1 MNIVC
6 AEKQE
11 LAEIYQLEHALFG
24 DHAYPQFFI
33 RQAFDCWGK
42 GLLVAKQDSKIAGY
56 ALTTSTNTQNE
67 FWVLSL
73 AVDPNYRGMG
83 IGRKLMQHAVEQLPR
98 DARLLLTVDPNNTS
112 ACALYASMGFSTI
125 KQEENYFGDDEPR
138 LVMQLII

>member
-11 LAEIYQLEHALFG
+11 LADIYQLEHALFG
-24 DHAYPQFFI
+24 DHAYPQFFF

-42 GLLVAKQDSKIAGY
+42 GLLVAKQESKIAGY
-56 ALTTSTNTQNE
+56 ALMTTTDKQHE
-67 FWVLSL
+67 FWILSL

-83 IGRKLMQHAVEQLPR
+83 IGRKLMQHAIAQLPQESK
-98 DARLLLTVDPNNTS
+98 LLLTVDPNNAS
-112 ACALYASMGFSTI
+112 ACALYASMGFVTI
-125 KQEENYFGDDEPR
+125 TQEENYFGDDEAR

>member
-1 MNIVC
+1 MNITC

-11 LAEIYQLEHALFG
+11 LADIYQLEHALFG
-24 DHAYPQFFI
+24 EHAYPLVFF

-42 GLLVAKQDSKIAGY
+42 GLLVAKQELQVAGY
-56 ALTTSTNTQNE
+56 VLMTPTNKSQE
-67 FWVLSL
+67 YWILSL
-73 AVDPNYRGMG
+73 AVESHYRGMG
-83 IGRKLMQHAVEQLPR
+83 VGRSLMEQAIAGA
-98 DARLLLTVDPNNTS
+98 DQGSKVMLTVEPNNES

>member
-1 MNIVC
+1 MNVVC

-11 LAEIYQLEHALFG
+11 LADIYQLEHALFG
-24 DHAYPQFFI
+24 AHAYPLFFF

-56 ALTTSTNTQNE
+56 ALTTTTDQQNE

-73 AVDPNYRGMG
+73 AVDQNYRGMG
-83 IGRKLMQHAVEQLPR
+83 VGRKLMQQVVEQLPR

-112 ACALYASMGFSTI
+112 ARALYASMGFVTI
-125 KQEENYFGDDEPR
+125 KQEDNYFGDDEPR
-138 LVMQLII
+138 LVMKLII